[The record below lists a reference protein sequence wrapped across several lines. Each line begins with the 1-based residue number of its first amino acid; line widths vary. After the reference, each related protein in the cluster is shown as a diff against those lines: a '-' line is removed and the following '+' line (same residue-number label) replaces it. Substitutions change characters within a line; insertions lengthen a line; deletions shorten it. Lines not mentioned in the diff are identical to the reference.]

1 VKFLLDANLPRAA
14 QAALRECGHEAL
26 HVRDLGLG
34 DASDDV
40 IAAAARNAEAVLASR
55 DLDFADMRRFDPI
68 QYPGILVLRIPDDA
82 VAQEIAN
89 LLADFVRHH
98 DLSRHIPGHLVI
110 LERGRVRFRPA
121 LPR

>member
-1 VKFLLDANLPRAA
+1 MKFLLDANLPRAA
-14 QAALRECGHEAL
+14 QAALRGCRHEAL

-34 DASDDV
+34 DASDEV
-40 IAAAARNAEAVLASR
+40 IATAAHSAGSVLASR
-55 DLDFADMRRFDPI
+55 DPDFADMRRFDPI
-68 QYPGILVLRIPDDA
+68 QYPGISVLRIPDDTT
-82 VAQEIAN
+82 AQEIAE